1 MIVTRK
7 DGKWRVTA
15 QACGYSWR
23 AEKLKENGER
33 ADDKLVVTLNK
44 EQFERWTTNAKT
56 NRSNQS

>member
-1 MIVTRK
+1 MIVNRK

-33 ADDKLVVTLNK
+33 ADNRLVVTLNK
-44 EQFERWTTNAKT
+44 EQWDKWRVG
-56 NRSNQS
+56 